1 MDLSAEKLE
10 LHYYFNDASH
20 SMNALVRNQCE
31 SEFLAIAIEIAKELN
46 FAVELESEAYR
57 EGGLKEIWK
66 VIGKNGV
73 QVSILISV
81 IAIVSSRVPLND
93 PEIDDLQKQNLRLSI
108 EEKKL
113 RIRKLNKEL
122 EQDHVNENT
131 IIKVAEALE
140 TNLKIVTRKSNFY
153 KQLNRYNKVDR
164 IGFSSLNS
172 NDFPITDERIVLRNK
187 FRNFIIQSHN
197 LTPIIVEDALIEIVA
212 PVLKEGRFKW
222 KGVYDNE
229 SISFS
234 MNDKEFNLDVLHE
247 VISFKHGTAIE
258 CVLLNHQKLD
268 ETGEIQ
274 ITGHSVS
281 TVLRKIDSNENVETL
296 QGKKYK
302 FNKKQVDAQASLF
315 S

>member
-10 LHYYFNDASH
+10 LHYYFNDVSH

-113 RIRKLNKEL
+113 RIRMLNKEL

-172 NDFPITDERIVLRNK
+172 NDFPIIDERIVLRNK

-212 PVLKEGRFKW
+212 PVLREGRFKW

-229 SISFS
+229 SIYFS

>member
-10 LHYYFNDASH
+10 LHYYFNDVSH

-113 RIRKLNKEL
+113 RIRMLNKEL

-172 NDFPITDERIVLRNK
+172 NDFPIIDERIVLRNK

-212 PVLKEGRFKW
+212 PVLREGRFKW

-229 SISFS
+229 SIYFS

-258 CVLLNHQKLD
+258 CVLLIHQKLD

>member
-113 RIRKLNKEL
+113 RIRMLNKEL

-172 NDFPITDERIVLRNK
+172 NDFPIIDERIVLRNK

-212 PVLKEGRFKW
+212 PVLREGRFKW

-258 CVLLNHQKLD
+258 CVLLIHQKLD